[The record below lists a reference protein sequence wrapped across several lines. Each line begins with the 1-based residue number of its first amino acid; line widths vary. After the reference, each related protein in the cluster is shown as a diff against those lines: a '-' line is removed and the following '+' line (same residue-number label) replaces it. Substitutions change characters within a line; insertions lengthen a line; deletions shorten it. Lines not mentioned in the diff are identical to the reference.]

1 MVQKRTAKK
10 GTFLENI
17 SRDQAKDGG
26 MAVVLIFLILG
37 MVLKQKNFY
46 TYAMAALIVNMIL
59 PGIYKP
65 FAKVW
70 FALAN
75 FLGTIMS
82 KILLT
87 IVYILLVLPVGLIIR
102 LSGKDSLKLKQ
113 FKKGLS
119 SVFKERNHEFRSPD
133 IENPY

>member
-1 MVQKRTAKK
+1 MTDKRTGKK

-26 MAVVLIFLILG
+26 MAVVLILLILG
-37 MVLKQKNFY
+37 TVLKQKNFFA
-46 TYAMAALIVNMIL
+46 YAMAALIVNMIL

-87 IVYILLVLPVGLIIR
+87 VVYALLVLPVGLIIR

-119 SVFKERNHEFRSPD
+119 SVFKDRNHEFHSPD